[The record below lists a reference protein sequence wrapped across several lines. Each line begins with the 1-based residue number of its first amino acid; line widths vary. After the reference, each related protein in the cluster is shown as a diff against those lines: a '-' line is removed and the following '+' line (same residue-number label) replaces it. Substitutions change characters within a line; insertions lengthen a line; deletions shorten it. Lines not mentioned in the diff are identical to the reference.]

1 MNDPLVSI
9 IIPTYDRPELL
20 AQCLRSI
27 EETVTQPHEIVG
39 VYVAGD
45 DQSRL
50 TLDNF
55 RARSIEQPDRSGF
68 VKAVNLGLRA
78 ARGEYVLTINDDC
91 VLLPHSLANAVRF
104 LLAPGH
110 ERVGQVAF
118 FHNSPVSRNIYTQ
131 IQLDDVWFYVCH
143 VRGLCYA
150 NFGLARRELYEQ
162 LDYYDERF
170 FMYGAD
176 PDFSLKVWHEA
187 KLTVVPCPGALIRHL
202 ELNDDRA
209 IEERARQ
216 DEDNHKLFEKWDL

>member
-27 EETVTQPHEIVG
+27 EETVTPPHEIVG

-55 RARSIEQPDRSGF
+55 RAQAIEQPDRSGF

-216 DEDNHKLFEKWDL
+216 DEDNRKLFEKWDL